1 MKPSV
6 KLAYIQRKLKLDDNK
21 FSKKFL
27 ISAQELRSIQE
38 KEEVSK
44 SSVKYLCDK
53 LNLDI
58 DLFMNE
64 DSIIYCKESLFS
76 TQFYLNKQELI
87 NEDFPIEDN
96 PRYTEKD

>member
-27 ISAQELRSIQE
+27 ISVEELQRAQE
-38 KEEVSK
+38 KEEVNKDSLIH
-44 SSVKYLCDK
+44 LCEK

-58 DLFMNE
+58 NVFMNE
-64 DSIIYCKESLFS
+64 DSIIYCKKSLFS
-76 TQFYLNKQELI
+76 THFFLNKQELI